1 MALILI
7 TVNDTET
14 GPAVSLIGEPPIK
27 PDADAL
33 MTPAQTVA
41 LTMLAALKTEP
52 VLEDFGL
59 VQHMGGNPD
68 SEAEL
73 ADAEQR
79 N

>member
-14 GPAVSLIGEPPIK
+14 GPAVSIIGEPPLK

-33 MTPAQTVA
+33 MSPAQVVA
-41 LTMLAALKTEP
+41 LTMLASLKTEP

-59 VQHMGGNPD
+59 VELMNNDANAP
-68 SEAEL
+68 AEL
-73 ADAEQR
+73 ADAEQP